1 MRLRIAALLALI
13 MGALLLGGIA
23 SPAASTGATAP
34 SAAPQAAEEKI
45 TVQGRLINKS
55 TSGQTNVAGAT
66 ITVTDASG
74 EETTTESDENG
85 QYSVDVPYEQGD
97 LTVELDESTLPE
109 GVALREGARNPIR
122 VKVESTLPVTITFVL
137 GPGDR
142 QVASALDQIPQNLY
156 NGLYFGVILALGALG
171 LSMIFGTTGLTN
183 FAHGELVTFGA
194 ILTYTFNATFGL
206 SIWIAALLAIAF
218 SAAFGL
224 VQDLFFWR
232 PLRNRGTGLIAMMIV
247 SIGLQF
253 FLRNIFQ
260 FFTGGRTANY
270 REYTTPPGIT
280 LGPVTYTVRDLVCL
294 GVAIVL
300 LLSVTLALSRTR
312 IGRATRAIA
321 DNPSLAAS
329 TGINV
334 NRVITIVW
342 TVGTLLAGTCG
353 VLLGFSQSVKFD
365 LGAQILLVMFAAIT
379 VGGLGSIWGAI
390 VGSLV
395 VGMLIEMS
403 TMVIPSE
410 LKIAAALF
418 VLILILLVRPQGLF
432 GRRERIG

>member
-1 MRLRIAALLALI
+1 
-13 MGALLLGGIA
+13 MGGLLLGGIA
-23 SPAASTGATAP
+23 SPAASTGTTAP
-34 SAAPQAAEEKI
+34 SAAPQAAEETI

-109 GVALREGARNPIR
+109 GVALREGARNPIK

-260 FFTGGRTANY
+260 FFTGGRTVNY
-270 REYTTPPGIT
+270 REYITPPGIT
-280 LGPVTYTVRDLVCL
+280 LGPVTYTVRDLVLL